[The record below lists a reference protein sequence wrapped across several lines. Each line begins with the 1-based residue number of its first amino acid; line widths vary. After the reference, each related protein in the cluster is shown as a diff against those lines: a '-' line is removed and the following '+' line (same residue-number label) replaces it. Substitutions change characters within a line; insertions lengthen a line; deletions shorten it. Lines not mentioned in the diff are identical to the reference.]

1 MQTIDFIVLG
11 AYFGILIVIG
21 LLCSMTIRRQ
31 EDYFMGGRGFGK
43 LLQTFAAFG
52 AGTGA
57 QDPITLGRTTWTS
70 GLSGIWSAL
79 NWLFVTPFYWIFA
92 VWYRRMRHLTLGD
105 WFVERYQSKALGV
118 AYTIFAFSFQMLYL
132 SIMFSAI
139 SKVVEPLLGQ
149 ETILWIVNQ
158 FGMSQPED
166 LRLILIPLIAG
177 VVLLYGILGGLTAAY
192 WTDLLQGICIIV
204 LSVILIPY
212 GLIELARRYGADY
225 PALGV
230 NVDQPQ
236 LMDGLKI
243 MHDRLGDDYFQ
254 LFGTPLAGEFPV
266 YYIVVFALM
275 SLVGI
280 VVQPHFIATGG
291 GSAKTENSAR
301 MGLVTGNFLKRL
313 CTIGW
318 GFTGLIALAL
328 LANNLEIA
336 ADNDKVWGIA
346 SREILQPM
354 GLGLVGL
361 MLACLM
367 AALMSSADCY
377 MLVSSALLVRN
388 VFAAYIDPEASEK
401 TYVAVGRVAGL
412 LIIVGAVFVSI
423 NAYDVFGQYRLA
435 LELAASFAAPFWIGM
450 FWRRATKWAAWG
462 TVTYIVAVFF
472 VLPVAVPMVD
482 DGLRSRADLGVVT
495 LQRETV
501 ETRTATPVDV
511 ERRQIRI
518 DQWSAAQAAHEAAL
532 VNYEKALNEAAP
544 ASSVSES
551 PATEGDDPPA
561 VVRPQTAALAPLAEA
576 AETLLETQAHLESF
590 GEEPS
595 PLALGEDYEYR
606 YPKISGGKAVFWSD
620 GFDASSGTWKE
631 VEQIDDPE
639 HRRIT
644 YVRQYEGDVVGQGKL
659 QVEFLPYL
667 WAGLDLSE
675 MGGPLLESLRLPIK
689 IMSPFLVMIILSWVT
704 PRCRAA
710 ELDRYYV
717 KMKTPVD
724 PDPRRDAENL
734 NLSYENPSR
743 FDHKKLLPRSQF
755 EFQKPRVSDI
765 LGFVISFAICFAFL
779 ALIVWLAGLGA

>member
-149 ETILWIVNQ
+149 ETTLWIVGQ
-158 FGMSQPED
+158 FGLSQPED

-243 MHDRLGDDYFQ
+243 MHDRLGSDYFQ

-346 SREILQPM
+346 SREILQPI

-388 VFAAYIDPEASEK
+388 VFAAYIDSEASEK

-450 FWRRATKWAAWG
+450 FWRRATPWAAWG
-462 TVTYIVAVFF
+462 TVIYIVVIFF
-472 VLPVAVPMVD
+472 ALPVAVPMLD
-482 DGLRSRADLGVVT
+482 TGLRSRTDLGVVT

-518 DQWSAAQAAHEAAL
+518 DQWNVAYEAQQTALVEYENALEAA
-532 VNYEKALNEAAP
+532 VPEP
-544 ASSVSES
+544 PVSEE
-551 PATEGDDPPA
+551 TEEGDSRQPE
-561 VVRPQTAALAPLAEA
+561 TATLAPLAEA
-576 AETLLETQAHLESF
+576 AEQLLVAQAHLDSL
-590 GEEPS
+590 GEKPS
-595 PLALGEDYEYR
+595 PLTLGEDYEYR
-606 YPKISGGKAVFWSD
+606 YPKILGGKAVFWSD
-620 GFDASSGTWKE
+620 GFDESGGKWIE

-639 HRRIT
+639 NRRVT
-644 YVRQYEGDVVGQGKL
+644 YVRQFEGDVVGQGKL

-667 WAGLDLSE
+667 WAGLDLSKME
-675 MGGPLLESLRLPIK
+675 GPLLESIRLPIK
-689 IMSPFLVMIILSWVT
+689 IMSPFLVMIFLSWVT

-724 PDPRRDAENL
+724 PDPRRDEENL
-734 NLSYENPSR
+734 RLSYENPSR

-765 LGFVISFAICFAFL
+765 LGFVISFGICFAFL
-779 ALIVWLAGLGA
+779 ALIVWLARLGA

>member
-1 MQTIDFIVLG
+1 MQTIDFVVLG
-11 AYFGILIVIG
+11 VYFAVLVVIG

-118 AYTIFAFSFQMLYL
+118 AYTVFAFSFQMLYL

-149 ETILWIVNQ
+149 ETTLWIVGQ
-158 FGMSQPED
+158 FGLSQPDD

-177 VVLLYGILGGLTAAY
+177 IVLVYGILGGLTAAY
-192 WTDLLQGICIIV
+192 WTDLIQGICIIV

-225 PALGV
+225 PSLGV
-230 NVDQPQ
+230 NVDKPE

-243 MHDRLGDDYFQ
+243 MHDRLGSDYFQ

-266 YYIVVFALM
+266 YYIAVFALM

-346 SREILQPM
+346 SREILQPL

-367 AALMSSADCY
+367 AA
-377 MLVSSALLVRN
+377 
-388 VFAAYIDPEASEK
+388 
-401 TYVAVGRVAGL
+401 
-412 LIIVGAVFVSI
+412 
-423 NAYDVFGQYRLA
+423 
-435 LELAASFAAPFWIGM
+435 
-450 FWRRATKWAAWG
+450 
-462 TVTYIVAVFF
+462 
-472 VLPVAVPMVD
+472 
-482 DGLRSRADLGVVT
+482 
-495 LQRETV
+495 
-501 ETRTATPVDV
+501 
-511 ERRQIRI
+511 
-518 DQWSAAQAAHEAAL
+518 
-532 VNYEKALNEAAP
+532 
-544 ASSVSES
+544 
-551 PATEGDDPPA
+551 
-561 VVRPQTAALAPLAEA
+561 
-576 AETLLETQAHLESF
+576 
-590 GEEPS
+590 
-595 PLALGEDYEYR
+595 
-606 YPKISGGKAVFWSD
+606 
-620 GFDASSGTWKE
+620 
-631 VEQIDDPE
+631 
-639 HRRIT
+639 
-644 YVRQYEGDVVGQGKL
+644 
-659 QVEFLPYL
+659 
-667 WAGLDLSE
+667 
-675 MGGPLLESLRLPIK
+675 
-689 IMSPFLVMIILSWVT
+689 
-704 PRCRAA
+704 
-710 ELDRYYV
+710 
-717 KMKTPVD
+717 
-724 PDPRRDAENL
+724 
-734 NLSYENPSR
+734 
-743 FDHKKLLPRSQF
+743 
-755 EFQKPRVSDI
+755 
-765 LGFVISFAICFAFL
+765 
-779 ALIVWLAGLGA
+779 

>member
-1 MQTIDFIVLG
+1 MQTIDFVVLG
-11 AYFGILIVIG
+11 VYFAVLVVIG

-118 AYTIFAFSFQMLYL
+118 AYTVFAFSFQMLYL

-149 ETILWIVNQ
+149 ETILWIVGQ
-158 FGMSQPED
+158 FGLSQPDD

-177 VVLLYGILGGLTAAY
+177 IVLVYGILGGLTAAY
-192 WTDLLQGICIIV
+192 WTDLIQGICIIV

-225 PALGV
+225 PSLGV
-230 NVDQPQ
+230 NVDKPE

-243 MHDRLGDDYFQ
+243 MHDRLGSDYFQ

-266 YYIVVFALM
+266 YYIAVFALM

-346 SREILQPM
+346 SREILQPL

-367 AALMSSADCY
+367 AALMSSADCH

-401 TYVAVGRVAGL
+401 TYVAVGRLAGL

-423 NAYDVFGQYRLA
+423 NAYDVFEQYRLA
-435 LELAASFAAPFWIGM
+435 LELAASFAAPFWLGM

-462 TVTYIVAVFF
+462 TVLFIVVVFF
-472 VLPVAVPMVD
+472 ILPITVPMVKPE
-482 DGLRSRADLGVVT
+482 LRSLAEFGVVT
-495 LQRETV
+495 NQRETV
-501 ETRTATPVDV
+501 ETRQATPVDV
-511 ERRQIRI
+511 ERRQIKI
-518 DQWSAAQAAHEAAL
+518 EQWETVRSTHEAAL
-532 VNYEKALNEAAP
+532 AHYRQCVEATRSAPENSASGQNSASVAKSPPTSAL
-544 ASSVSES
+544 
-551 PATEGDDPPA
+551 T
-561 VVRPQTAALAPLAEA
+561 PLAEA
-576 AETLLETQAHLESF
+576 AAELQVAQVNLEALGDRPTPLEL
-590 GEEPS
+590 GEE
-595 PLALGEDYEYR
+595 YEYR
-606 YPKISGGKAVFWSD
+606 YPKIAGGQAVFWSE
-620 GFDASSGTWKE
+620 GFDEQAGTWIEIDK
-631 VEQIDDPE
+631 VEDQE
-639 HRRIT
+639 NRRVT
-644 YVRQYEGDVVGQGKL
+644 YVREYQGQVEGRGKL
-659 QVEFLPYL
+659 KVEFLPYL
-667 WAGLDLSE
+667 WAGLDLSTME
-675 MGGPLLESLRLPIK
+675 RPQLESIRLPVK
-689 IMSPFLVMIILSWVT
+689 ILSPFLIMFVLSWLT
-704 PRCRAA
+704 PRCRA
-710 ELDRYYV
+710 EGLDRYYV

-724 PDPRRDAENL
+724 PDPQRDQESL
-734 NLSYENPSR
+734 RLSYENPR
-743 FDHKKLLPRSQF
+743 RYDHKKLFPNSQL
-755 EFQKPRVSDI
+755 ELQKPRFSDI
-765 LGFVISFAICFAFL
+765 AGFVISFGICFAFL
-779 ALIVWLAGLGA
+779 ALIVWLARLGA